1 MDEIR
6 NKLQDIIRD
15 IFDDPS
21 IVLHNETTAKDVEG
35 WNSLTHIMIVVTV
48 EGEFGV
54 QFETAEVSELKNV
67 GDFVDLIQ
75 KKLKNR

>member
-15 IFDDPS
+15 IFDDPH

-48 EGEFGV
+48 ESEFGI
-54 QFETAEVSELKNV
+54 QFETAEVSELKNI
-67 GDFVDLIQ
+67 GDFVELIQ
-75 KKLKNR
+75 KKLKNK